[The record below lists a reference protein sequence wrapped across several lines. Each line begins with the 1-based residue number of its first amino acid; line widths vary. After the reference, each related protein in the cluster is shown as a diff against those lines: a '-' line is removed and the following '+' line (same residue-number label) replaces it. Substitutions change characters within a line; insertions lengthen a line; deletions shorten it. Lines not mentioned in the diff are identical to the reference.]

1 MSKEDKNKELL
12 AYCILLAEQGEN
24 ILLLNK
30 LKEIEL

>member
-24 ILLLNK
+24 TLLLNK